1 MGEPRG
7 ETVGLFSANAAAP
20 LWASEPA
27 GLWHHRSV
35 RIDIIVYDG
44 VDELDVIGPREVQ
57 RDDARA
63 LAQGPST

>member
-1 MGEPRG
+1 
-7 ETVGLFSANAAAP
+7 
-20 LWASEPA
+20 
-27 GLWHHRSV
+27 V